1 MWAEL
6 RSKGYM
12 WIFVG
17 ILVYTVLFCLI
28 LYWQYW
34 GIALLRIL
42 VLLVLMAAI
51 LIIIKFFLK
60 ARIYLFKLITEQNSV
75 IKNIKNLPNQVDITY
90 MYDLNYIAG
99 LNHFAGVYCSS
110 GEYNK
115 AEQLFSQSLNLI
127 QKELG
132 TEHPIYVETLTA
144 LADFYRSA
152 ERYRESESTYRHL
165 SEIIIESI
173 GKKHPVYL
181 SNLINLGLMEI
192 FNGKSGDG
200 MKTLLQ
206 VSEINDL
213 MITQMFSMSDEKEIQ
228 EYIRGFSNDY
238 FMLLSVFS
246 EYYSELKKYMP
257 SVLDVVLKRKAISLE
272 IKALRRDKILLSQH
286 QELRDKFE
294 RLRNA
299 QKTMARLMMERHK
312 GKSQEYHQKII
323 HSLEEKIALLE
334 KELAARISEIELHK
348 KLENAEHKIIASF
361 LPEDTM
367 LVEFAWYR
375 GYEVKG
381 REWRAPRYLAFVL
394 SKHDQQMID
403 LGEASVIDN
412 LIERFRNEITKGQR
426 NIIIVIPKTSEEGV
440 VSESDESE
448 VFTGKLLYE
457 KLFKPISDKVGQT
470 KKLFISPDGNITLLP
485 FEVLPM
491 PNGRYVVEDFEIS
504 YVDSGRDLLRFGYRN
519 PPQSPPVIISDPDFD
534 LTGNELLYDK
544 SSGIRGMANF
554 PRLHGTKTEGEAIRK
569 ILPHSDFR
577 TDKNVLDRQI
587 KQLAGPEILH
597 IATHGFFIPDHKQ
610 DDQGMELFQG
620 DQFENPLLRSA
631 IALAGA
637 NASFYEKHPVK
648 HAEDGLLTALDVT
661 GMDLTGTDLVVL
673 SACQTGLGEVRSG
686 EGIYGLRRAFTIA
699 GARTQI
705 VSLWSVP
712 DYETKELMISF
723 YTKLSDGKGKA
734 EALREAQ
741 RELIA
746 KLRNEGKAD
755 YPFLWGAFICVGDPD
770 KMKRTSSFWFRGGAL

>member
-412 LIERFRNEITKGQR
+412 LIERFRNEITKG
-426 NIIIVIPKTSEEGV
+426 
-440 VSESDESE
+440 
-448 VFTGKLLYE
+448 
-457 KLFKPISDKVGQT
+457 
-470 KKLFISPDGNITLLP
+470 
-485 FEVLPM
+485 
-491 PNGRYVVEDFEIS
+491 
-504 YVDSGRDLLRFGYRN
+504 
-519 PPQSPPVIISDPDFD
+519 
-534 LTGNELLYDK
+534 
-544 SSGIRGMANF
+544 
-554 PRLHGTKTEGEAIRK
+554 
-569 ILPHSDFR
+569 
-577 TDKNVLDRQI
+577 
-587 KQLAGPEILH
+587 
-597 IATHGFFIPDHKQ
+597 
-610 DDQGMELFQG
+610 
-620 DQFENPLLRSA
+620 
-631 IALAGA
+631 
-637 NASFYEKHPVK
+637 
-648 HAEDGLLTALDVT
+648 
-661 GMDLTGTDLVVL
+661 
-673 SACQTGLGEVRSG
+673 
-686 EGIYGLRRAFTIA
+686 
-699 GARTQI
+699 
-705 VSLWSVP
+705 
-712 DYETKELMISF
+712 
-723 YTKLSDGKGKA
+723 
-734 EALREAQ
+734 
-741 RELIA
+741 
-746 KLRNEGKAD
+746 
-755 YPFLWGAFICVGDPD
+755 
-770 KMKRTSSFWFRGGAL
+770 